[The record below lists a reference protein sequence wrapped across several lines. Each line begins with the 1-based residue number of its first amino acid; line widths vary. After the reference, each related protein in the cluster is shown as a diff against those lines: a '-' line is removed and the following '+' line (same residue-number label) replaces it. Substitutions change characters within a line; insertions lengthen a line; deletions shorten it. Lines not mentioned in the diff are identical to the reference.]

1 VELKIEG
8 YVYIYRGDGMKKWSL
23 FILLLIVLTG
33 CRSTPFDGHSVID
46 WVDFIKWED
55 IEYNGI
61 YSGVLADE
69 KYIGEKLG
77 TVKYKVADNVT
88 NPNYKIRNGD
98 AAFHEKGTEIFT
110 INGQPN
116 LIAVKDGTQ
125 INGYKVY
132 YSRDATE
139 QQWHFKNVPID
150 KVNVVE
156 IYQPYTSE
164 GNKLLNKYRNREE
177 LNHILELL
185 NNSEDSPN
193 FQPNTEKGDPDYF
206 QIILYTGE
214 PIAYKYDVQ
223 YDGAIYYWYPWDTA
237 VLSNEIEPFLKKK

>member
-1 VELKIEG
+1 V
-8 YVYIYRGDGMKKWSL
+8 KKSSL

-33 CRSTPFDGHSVID
+33 CRSTPFDGHTVID

-69 KYIGEKLG
+69 KFIGEKLG

-110 INGQPN
+110 IHGHSN
-116 LIAVKDGTQ
+116 LIAVKDASQ
-125 INGYKVY
+125 INGYRVY
-132 YSRDATE
+132 YSRDVTE
-139 QQWHFKNVPID
+139 QQWHFKNVPLD
-150 KVNVVE
+150 KVNKIE

-164 GNKLLNKYRNREE
+164 GNLLLGTYTNLEE
-177 LNHILELL
+177 LKHFLELL
-185 NNSEDSPN
+185 KNSEESPN
-193 FQPNTEKGDPDYF
+193 FSPNTEKGDPDYF
-206 QIILYTGE
+206 QIVLYTDQ
-214 PIAYKYDVQ
+214 PIAYKFDLQ
-223 YDGAIYYWYPWDTA
+223 FDGATYYWYPWDPA
-237 VLSNEIEPFLKKK
+237 ILSNEIETYLKKK